1 MSYYRNGVK
10 RDGEWTYSVQVC
22 KKEILAN
29 CPDQNVLEKS
39 LAAHLHR
46 IFNCFVTTG
55 SVEKG
60 KSSDR
65 PTVIEGVVEN
75 IRDHLEEHPRTSI
88 AKLVYL
94 AVHVIKLL
102 KKTRIYIHTK

>member
-10 RDGEWTYSVQVC
+10 RDGEWTYSDQVC

-39 LAAHLHR
+39 LA

-60 KSSDR
+60 KLSDR
-65 PTVIEGVVEN
+65 PKVIEDVVEN

-94 AVHVIKLL
+94 AVHVIKL
-102 KKTRIYIHTK
+102 